1 MDAIVISATIGAVA
15 TVGAATIGAL
25 AALRQVKI
33 KEQLAKELKRRDSS
47 EKAIKHYLLFWWRSS
62 HDWGKPDWEAAQEYI
77 AKFQPTCGFS
87 RFEAANADMVT
98 IVGAT
103 GGTDDGAEIYLEG
116 LGCKVE
122 RLDGKTFEDTAQLFS
137 KRVIAN
143 KAFEGGIHRRGY

>member
-1 MDAIVISATIGAVA
+1 MDAAVINAIIGAVV
-15 TVGAATIGAL
+15 TIVAATIGAL
-25 AALRQVKI
+25 AALRQLEI
-33 KEQLAKELKRRDSS
+33 KEQLAKELKRRSSS

-62 HDWGKPDWEAAQEYI
+62 HDWGKPDWDAALEYI

-98 IVGAT
+98 IVGAST
-103 GGTDDGAEIYLEG
+103 GTDEGAEMYLEG

-122 RLDGKTFEDTAQLFS
+122 RLDGKTFEDTAKLFNR
-137 KRVIAN
+137 RVIAN